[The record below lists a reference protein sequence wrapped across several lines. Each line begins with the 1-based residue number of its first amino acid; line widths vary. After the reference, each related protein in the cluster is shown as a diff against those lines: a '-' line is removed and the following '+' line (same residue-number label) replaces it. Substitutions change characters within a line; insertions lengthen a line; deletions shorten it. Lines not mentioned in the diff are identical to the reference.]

1 MNLVSILMQV
11 CHKRFSS
18 TSNLKTHQRLHSGER
33 PYQCKLCPAR
43 FTQFVHLKLH
53 KRLHSGARPH
63 RCPHCPCTYIH
74 YCSLQVHL
82 QGFCPLAPSAAN
94 RHSPEDQ
101 HRVNSEIERFDM
113 SEAAEQLEAMA
124 AEAQMLT
131 GNVIDLIKKMET
143 LTSGHESIM
152 RVENE
157 QSIYAQL
164 RHSSS
169 LPQHPSSIKLESGY
183 ISEP

>member
-1 MNLVSILMQV
+1 
-11 CHKRFSS
+11 
-18 TSNLKTHQRLHSGER
+18 
-33 PYQCKLCPAR
+33 
-43 FTQFVHLKLH
+43 
-53 KRLHSGARPH
+53 
-63 RCPHCPCTYIH
+63 
-74 YCSLQVHL
+74 
-82 QGFCPLAPSAAN
+82 
-94 RHSPEDQ
+94 
-101 HRVNSEIERFDM
+101 M

-131 GNVIDLIKKMET
+131 GNGIDLIKKMET
-143 LTSGHESIM
+143 LTSGHESVM

-169 LPQHPSSIKLESGY
+169 LPLHPSSIKLESGY